1 MNQPNPQPEFMVK
14 LLAASF
20 LNNMIDTAP
29 PEIKKALQEARDQA
43 RAGAVFSKETAQTTA
58 IPPLG
63 DGEHCACPACT
74 LKNMLFPELTR
85 KEIAF
90 SLRVSGRIPMDVA
103 QQVGGITPGGQT
115 RADSERIM
123 AALLLSSAS
132 GIDAASPEAQ
142 SLQQQAVSH
151 FTKGIQALNGLRAA

>member
-1 MNQPNPQPEFMVK
+1 MNQPTPQPDFSIK
-14 LLAASF
+14 LLAAAF
-20 LNNMIDTAP
+20 LNNLIGSAP
-29 PEIKKALQEARDQA
+29 PEIQKALQEARDQA
-43 RAGAVFSKETAQTTA
+43 RAEAVISKDTAQTTA
-58 IPPLG
+58 IPPIG
-63 DGEHCACPACT
+63 DGENCACPACT
-74 LKNMLFPELTR
+74 LKNMLFPELAR